1 MKILNWG
8 KYLLTH
14 SFTRKKFLL
23 FALSSAFLSLL
34 LSSCVTTKN
43 VRYFK
48 DVPDTLKKKV
58 VDQATFYTPVI
69 QPDDILQVTIQT
81 LDPSTNTLLNPQAS
95 WPITGNAAPSAG
107 STGVSGYLVGK
118 DGYVVLPLAGKI
130 LVKGKTTDE
139 VREDIRIKASEFYH
153 DPLVNVRYAN
163 FKITVLGEV
172 SRPSTY
178 VMPNE
183 KVTLLDALG
192 AAGDLT
198 IYGRR
203 ENVLL
208 IRDRDGKKE
217 FTRFNLNNSSL
228 FNSPYFYLQQGDV
241 VYVEPNRSK
250 VISTD
255 AARLRVITILTTGIS
270 LLTLIITRVRF

>member
-1 MKILNWG
+1 
-8 KYLLTH
+8 
-14 SFTRKKFLL
+14 
-23 FALSSAFLSLL
+23 
-34 LSSCVTTKN
+34 
-43 VRYFK
+43 
-48 DVPDTLKKKV
+48 
-58 VDQATFYTPVI
+58 
-69 QPDDILQVTIQT
+69 
-81 LDPSTNTLLNPQAS
+81 
-95 WPITGNAAPSAG
+95 
-107 STGVSGYLVGK
+107 
-118 DGYVVLPLAGKI
+118 
-130 LVKGKTTDE
+130 
-139 VREDIRIKASEFYH
+139 
-153 DPLVNVRYAN
+153 
-163 FKITVLGEV
+163 
-172 SRPSTY
+172 
-178 VMPNE
+178 MPNE